1 MAPLLEVRNLHA
13 AFDRPGGKVYAVN
26 GVDFAVEP
34 GETLGIV
41 GESGSGKSVSILSLL
56 GLIGTNGRV
65 TGGQALFEGRDLLA
79 LSKRELRALRGR
91 EIGVVFQDPMTSL
104 NPIQRIGDQIAE
116 AMLVH
121 RLCSKEEAYKRTL
134 ALLEEVGIPDPKSRY
149 RSYPHEFS
157 GGMRQRV
164 MIAIA
169 LACQPKLLIAD
180 EPTTALDVTVQMQVL
195 AVLRKARERRRM
207 STIIITHDFGVAT
220 NFCDRIV
227 VLYGGKVMES
237 ATAEQFI
244 RHSVHPYS
252 TGLKSSILEI
262 GSKNRKL
269 VPIPGQS
276 AVAILPPSGCP
287 FAPRC
292 SKAIEPCRR
301 DIPELTTVDM
311 NHSVACHRAEEVIN
325 HVI

>member
-1 MAPLLEVRNLHA
+1 MAPLLEVKDLHA
-13 AFDRPGGKVYAVN
+13 TFERPGGKVYAVN
-26 GVDFAVEP
+26 GVDFEVEP

-56 GLIGTNGRV
+56 GLIGSNGKV
-65 TGGQALFEGRDLLA
+65 TGGKALFEGRDLLT
-79 LSKRELRALRGR
+79 LNKRELREIRGR

-104 NPIQRIGDQIAE
+104 NPLQRIGDQIAE

-121 RLCSKEEAYKRTL
+121 RLCSKKEAYQRSL
-134 ALLEEVGIPDPKSRY
+134 ALLEEVGIPDPKTRY

-164 MIAIA
+164 MIAIS

-195 AVLRKARERRRM
+195 AVLHKAREKRRM

-237 ATAEQFI
+237 APVEQFI
-244 RHSVHPYS
+244 RRSVHPYS
-252 TGLKSSILEI
+252 TGLKTSILEI
-262 GSKNRKL
+262 GSRSRKL
-269 VPIPGQS
+269 VPIPGS
-276 AVAILPPSGCP
+276 SSIATMPPDGCP
-287 FAPRC
+287 FVSRC
-292 SKAIEPCRR
+292 PQAIDKCLH
-301 DIPELTTVDM
+301 DIPELSTIGADHT
-311 NHSVACHRAEEVIN
+311 VACHRAEEVMN